1 MKNYEQW
8 KTMKNY
14 EKIKSD
20 EKQWTKWKV
29 TPFEFL
35 LNFVQKFIKIGL
47 ETLTLIGLRV
57 F

>member
-8 KTMKNY
+8 KTMNNY
-14 EKIKSD
+14 E
-20 EKQWTKWKV
+20 KV

-35 LNFVQKFIKIGL
+35 LNVVKKFIKIGL
-47 ETLTLIGLRV
+47 ETLPLIGLRV